1 MMSLREDYALQLEEQ
16 IKEAGEN
23 ALSVRMLR
31 DAIRTLDEAEAN
43 GGRTKSFQ
51 ETYLTGMR

>member
-1 MMSLREDYALQLEEQ
+1 MMSLREDYALQLEERLR
-16 IKEAGEN
+16 EVEPDD
-23 ALSVRMLR
+23 LSVRMLR
-31 DAIRTLDEAEAN
+31 DAIRTLDEAEVN